1 MKSRGLPGSYAYI
14 LKVALPSGPVVTEGG
29 NVSADAGVATGTI
42 AVGTG
47 GSGGGGENGGAGEIG
62 AGCNRL
68 PFNSS
73 VISCPPAGSP
83 NWVAKSS
90 TPATSPGFMR

>member
-14 LKVALPSGPVVTEGG
+14 LKVALQAVQVVTEAG
-29 NVSADAGVATGTI
+29 NVRADAGVATGTI

-47 GSGGGGENGGAGEIG
+47 GRGGCGENGGAAEIG
-62 AGCNRL
+62 ADCNRL

-73 VISCPPAGSP
+73 WISCPPAGSP
-83 NWVAKSS
+83 NCVAKSWTS
-90 TPATSPGFMR
+90 ATSPGFMR